1 MDFSIGQPTTGRGNR
16 GTISVRRS
24 IELGKVTGEKTQFY
38 SEVVSIPLLPFSL
51 DDETFNERNDCG
63 PIVPNSLA
71 TATPQSE
78 DVDSPSSSGS
88 QRLLSDVEE

>member
-1 MDFSIGQPTTGRGNR
+1 MDFSIGQSTTGQGNR

-24 IELGKVTGEKTQFY
+24 IEVTGEKTQFY

-63 PIVPNSLA
+63 PIVPNRFA

-78 DVDSPSSSGS
+78 DVDSPSSLES